1 MDAPSRTSGTL
12 ALLASLFRERRSGVL
27 TLGPGDATLR
37 VLLRNGQVVGL
48 GSVEMPGPLP
58 RPDGRYP
65 VPRRAVVMMRQAA
78 WATFSLTQS
87 TISSVRVPGVK
98 TWATPIS

>member
-27 TLGPGDATLR
+27 TLGPGESTLR

-48 GSVEMPGPLP
+48 GPVEMPGPCPGPTTPP
-58 RPDGRYP
+58 R
-65 VPRRAVVMMRQAA
+65 
-78 WATFSLTQS
+78 
-87 TISSVRVPGVK
+87 
-98 TWATPIS
+98 